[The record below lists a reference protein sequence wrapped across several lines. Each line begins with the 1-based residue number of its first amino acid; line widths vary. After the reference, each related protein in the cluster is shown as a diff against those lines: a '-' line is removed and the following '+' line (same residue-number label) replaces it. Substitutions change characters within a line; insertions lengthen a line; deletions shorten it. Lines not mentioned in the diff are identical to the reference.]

1 MASLCRDCDTVLKA
15 PDRQSTDRE
24 AACPTR
30 CPSCGQRRLITHTEL
45 FDLSIAHIDCDSFY
59 ASVEKRDNPDLRDRP
74 VIVGGGKRG
83 VVSAAC
89 YVARIYGI
97 HSAMPMFKALKACPE
112 AVVIKPDMAK
122 YSAVSKEIRHMMEGL
137 TPAVEPISIDEA
149 FLDLTGTQRLHGAP
163 PAVVLSGLV
172 RKIEENVG
180 VTASIGLSYNKFL
193 AKVAS
198 DLDKPRG
205 FSVIGAADAVSFLAR
220 QPVSIIWGV
229 GAAMRKKLARDG
241 IQSVGQ
247 LQTIDEKTLLARYGS
262 LGSRLFRFS
271 RGQDSRTVHRHGS
284 AKSVSSETTFNEDL
298 RDADALE
305 ARLWPLCETVSRR
318 MKAADLAG
326 RTLTMKLKTKDFKSR
341 TRSRQMTGPTQ
352 LAEEMFQAAR
362 QMLSGECDG
371 TAFRLIGIGLSDL
384 SPAATAIPDLLDPE
398 ARKRAEVEHTLDAV
412 REKMGRD
419 AIAKGRSLRSPARR
433 PR

>member
-1 MASLCRDCDTVLKA
+1 MRC
-15 PDRQSTDRE
+15 ST
-24 AACPTR
+24 
-30 CPSCGQRRLITHTEL
+30 CGQRRLVRHPEL
-45 FDLSIAHIDCDSFY
+45 LDLSIAHIDCDSFY
-59 ASVEKRDNPDLRDRP
+59 ASVEKRDNPALRDKP

-122 YSAVSKEIRHMMEGL
+122 YSAVGKEIRNMMEDL
-137 TPAVEPISIDEA
+137 TPSVEPISIDEA

-163 PAVVLSGLV
+163 PAVVLSGLI
-172 RKIEENVG
+172 RRIEDTVG

-205 FSVIGAADAVSFLAR
+205 FSVIGEADALPFLAR
-220 QPVSIIWGV
+220 QPVRIIWGV

-241 IQSVGQ
+241 IQTVGQ
-247 LQTIDEKTLLARYGS
+247 LQTIDEKTLLTRYGS
-262 LGSRLFRFS
+262 LGGRLYRFS
-271 RGQDSRTVHRHGS
+271 RGEDSRTVHRHDS

-298 RDADALE
+298 RDAGTLE

-318 MKAADLAG
+318 MKAAELAG

-341 TRSRQMTGPTQ
+341 TRSRQMTAPTQ
-352 LAEEMFQAAR
+352 LAEEMYQAAR
-362 QMLSGECDG
+362 TMLAGECDG

-384 SPAATAIPDLLDPE
+384 SPAATATPDLLDPE
-398 ARKRAEVEHTLDAV
+398 AQKRAEVEHTLDAV
-412 REKMGRD
+412 RDKMGRD
-419 AIAKGRSLRSPARR
+419 SIAKGRSLRSPGRR
-433 PR
+433 SG